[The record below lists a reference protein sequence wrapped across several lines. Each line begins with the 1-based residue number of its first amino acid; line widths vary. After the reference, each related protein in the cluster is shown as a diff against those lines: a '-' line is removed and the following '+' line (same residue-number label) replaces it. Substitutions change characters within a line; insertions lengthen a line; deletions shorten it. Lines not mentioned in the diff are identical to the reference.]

1 MLTRLAF
8 GRACLSTPLL
18 ARCRTLH
25 AQRERRPPWIRGGF
39 NIHLK
44 MSTSSRVP
52 HSIAKRAIARNRVIP
67 GGCRLAR
74 QVSSATFAAL
84 SGQPPAT
91 HRARG
96 LVQQSLRDCEFI

>member
-74 QVSSATFAAL
+74 QVL
-84 SGQPPAT
+84 P
-91 HRARG
+91 R
-96 LVQQSLRDCEFI
+96 